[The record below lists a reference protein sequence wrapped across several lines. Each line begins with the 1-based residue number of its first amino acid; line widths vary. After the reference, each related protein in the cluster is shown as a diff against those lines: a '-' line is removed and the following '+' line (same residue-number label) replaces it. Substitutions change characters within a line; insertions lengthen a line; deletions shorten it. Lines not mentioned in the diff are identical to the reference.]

1 MTQQWDDMP
10 VTQEDRGTT
19 RRDLLIGGALLTAAG
34 TAYARI
40 PRRTAKPL
48 GKDQL
53 EAMVPKTIG
62 QWQFETT
69 SGLVLPPSDQ
79 LRDRIYSQ
87 LLTRTYSAPDGSQ
100 LMVLMAYSPSQD
112 GVIQIHRPEVCY
124 PASGYRLTTNRLH
137 DLRLGPVE
145 VPTRFIVA
153 ESETRR
159 EQLMYWTRL
168 GQHIPS
174 NWRGQRTAVIS
185 ENLAG
190 RIPDGILVRFSTVGN
205 ADAGPMLDSFAQTLF
220 AAAGTPLRQLL
231 IGPDPSHLVTA

>member
-1 MTQQWDDMP
+1 MAKQWEDVP
-10 VTQEDRGTT
+10 VARDERGST
-19 RRDLLIGGALLTAAG
+19 RRDLLIGGALLAAAG
-34 TAYARI
+34 TAYARL
-40 PRRTAKPL
+40 PHSTAKPL
-48 GKDQL
+48 RKDEL
-53 EAMVPKTIG
+53 EAITPKTIG

-100 LMVLMAYSPSQD
+100 LMLLMAYSPSQD

-137 DLRLGPVE
+137 DLRLGAVD

-153 ESETRR
+153 ESETRT

-168 GQHIPS
+168 GRHIPS

-185 ENLAG
+185 ENLEG

-205 ADAGPMLDSFAQTLF
+205 SDAGPMLDAFAKTLF
-220 AAAGTPLRQLL
+220 AIAGDPLRRLL
-231 IGPDPSHLVTA
+231 IGPDPRQLVTA